1 MTSTSDAQ
9 EQSSTATGV
18 AGAPDAKILP
28 HPAVVD
34 VLAERANSWQ
44 LRLADRITAF
54 AGAMIFVWIHAAL
67 FGLWIGTNGLG
78 ITNDPFPYAFL
89 TMIVSLEAIFLSTF
103 VMIGQNRQAQFAG
116 KKAEHDFNSQDLE
129 LRKNTKLT
137 ESTHTNTLLIHL
149 LAHKMGISD
158 AEIQQALVQQP
169 EAV

>member
-1 MTSTSDAQ
+1 MTATSDAKK
-9 EQSSTATGV
+9 SPAADPKA
-18 AGAPDAKILP
+18 AGPPGAKLLP

-34 VLAERANSWQ
+34 VLADRANSWQ

-116 KKAEHDFNSQDLE
+116 RKAEHDFNSQDLE

-149 LAHKMGISD
+149 LAHKMGISEAD
-158 AEIQQALVQQP
+158 IQQALAQP
-169 EAV
+169 AAV